1 MTDDAVGDP
10 NPFAEDA
17 RLVERCVAG
26 DDAARRL
33 LVRQHHAAVRRS
45 IAFLPVARTGRVR
58 PEDVEDAVQQAFIAF
73 FAHDARTLAG
83 WRGNAALRTYLCRVG
98 ERVARRHFDRVVR
111 LRGRF
116 RLELDAPE
124 PGGDARLDRLSAA
137 DLGVEEPTLDARI
150 AEAETRAELRE
161 AIRGSLSEKGQAYY
175 DYLFVEELDVG
186 VIAEREGTNPNNVY
200 QWKNRIVQAARAVLV
215 KGGWLSEDGS

>member
-1 MTDDAVGDP
+1 MTDGAVGDP
-10 NPFAEDA
+10 TPFGDDA
-17 RLVERCVAG
+17 RLVEACVAG
-26 DDAARRL
+26 DEAARRA
-33 LVRQHHAAVRRS
+33 LVRRHHAAVRRS

-83 WRGNAALRTYLCRVG
+83 WRGNASLRTYLCRVG

-116 RLELDAPE
+116 RLDLDAPD
-124 PGGDARLDRLSAA
+124 PSGDARLDRMA
-137 DLGVEEPTLDARI
+137 DEDEPTLDARI
-150 AEAETRAELRE
+150 AEAETRAELRA
-161 AIRGSLSEKGQAYY
+161 AIRGALSEKGQTYY

-186 VIAEREGTNPNNVY
+186 AIAEREGTNPNNVY

-215 KGGWLSEDGS
+215 KGGWLSGDDT